1 MFLAPWL
8 RNFTHIDQSNIGIT
22 THNIEL
28 QTYRLD
34 HNKGSPKQRRRQGNA
49 QKAGEIKT
57 MNGNRI

>member
-1 MFLAPWL
+1 MT
-8 RNFTHIDQSNIGIT
+8 RIDQINIGIT

-34 HNKGSPKQRRRQGNA
+34 HNTGSPKQRRRRQGNA